1 MFILLNGQ
9 ILKADKARLH
19 SLTPG
24 ILKARGV
31 FETLRFDAGEI
42 FDLEDHLKRMRK
54 GLKFFYLPMPYTLA
68 ECRSHINTL
77 LKLNHLRQARVRLMV
92 WRGKNTTQ
100 SAVICQAMK
109 KQKKRWKVIIQKVKG
124 LEQRPSGIK
133 SLDYSLFRKNL
144 LKAREKGYD
153 ETILVNESGYLVEGT
168 RSNLFFVKDKI
179 LYTPS
184 LQCGCLC
191 GITREQVLR
200 LAKKLGMSCKE
211 IKAAPDRL
219 LSADEAFVTNSVVG
233 IMPLVRAGKV
243 KI

>member
-19 SLTPG
+19 SFTPG

-31 FETLRFDAGEI
+31 FETMRVDRREI
-42 FDLEDHLKRMRK
+42 FDFKDHLKRMRK
-54 GLKFFYLPMPYTLA
+54 GLNFFHLKMPYSA
-68 ECRSHINTL
+68 RRWIDHIQEL
-77 LKLNHLRQARVRLMV
+77 LGLNNLKEARVRLMV

-153 ETILVNESGYLVEGT
+153 ETILVNESGYLAEGT

-184 LQCGCLC
+184 LQCGCLR
-191 GITREQVLR
+191 GITRQHVLQS
-200 LAKKLGMSCKE
+200 AKKLGMICKE

-219 LSADEAFVTNSVVG
+219 LSADEAFVTNSIVG